1 MEKADVQYQRMTET
15 PIARLVTVL
24 AIPTVISMLVTMFYN
39 MADTYFVGTI
49 GTSATGACGVVI
61 GLMAILQ
68 AFGFMYGHG
77 AGSHISRQL
86 GAKEIEKARVYASTS
101 LFYAVVSGLVIC
113 VAGMLFM
120 DPLMRLLGSTETILP
135 YARIYALYILLAAP
149 AMTSSCVMNNILR
162 YEGKAFF
169 AMIGL
174 TSGGILNIFGDA
186 FLILGC
192 HMGIE
197 GAGISTMISQYISV
211 LILYIPY
218 LRGRT
223 QSVFRWQ
230 YVARHSQ
237 ILLNIIAT
245 GMPSMVRQTL
255 NSISTIAINAC
266 AKPYGD
272 AAIAGMA
279 VANQVIM
286 FLFCV
291 CIGIGQGLQPVS
303 AFNYGAKKYSRVR
316 SAFFFVL
323 TTGTIALSI
332 IGLCGYLFAPV
343 IIRQFRDDPN
353 VIEVGVAAL
362 RWQCLSMCVM
372 PCSAFGNMLFQSIGK
387 SRIATFLAS
396 LRSGLALLP
405 VLVILTMIWGLQG
418 LEMSRFFAE
427 VITTIVTIPFLI
439 GFFRSLP
446 KEDEY
451 A

>member
-86 GAKEIEKARVYASTS
+86 GAKEIERARVYASTS

-113 VAGMLFM
+113 MAGMLFM

-135 YARIYALYILLAAP
+135 YARIYAFYILLAAP

-192 HMGIE
+192 HSLPAGPNTECIPLAVCSQTQSDLAEYHCHRHAFHGPSDIE
-197 GAGISTMISQYISV
+197 FYFNHRNQCVCQTIWGCCHSRYGRSQSGYHVSV
-211 LILYIPY
+211 LCVYWDRPRFTAGQRFQLWCEE
-218 LRGRT
+218 
-223 QSVFRWQ
+223 VF
-230 YVARHSQ
+230 
-237 ILLNIIAT
+237 
-245 GMPSMVRQTL
+245 
-255 NSISTIAINAC
+255 
-266 AKPYGD
+266 
-272 AAIAGMA
+272 
-279 VANQVIM
+279 
-286 FLFCV
+286 
-291 CIGIGQGLQPVS
+291 
-303 AFNYGAKKYSRVR
+303 
-316 SAFFFVL
+316 
-323 TTGTIALSI
+323 TGTFCFF
-332 IGLCGYLFAPV
+332 LCADNRNHRFEHH
-343 IIRQFRDDPN
+343 R
-353 VIEVGVAAL
+353 AL
-362 RWQCLSMCVM
+362 RISFCTGDHPAV
-372 PCSAFGNMLFQSIGK
+372 
-387 SRIATFLAS
+387 
-396 LRSGLALLP
+396 SG
-405 VLVILTMIWGLQG
+405 
-418 LEMSRFFAE
+418 
-427 VITTIVTIPFLI
+427 
-439 GFFRSLP
+439 
-446 KEDEY
+446 
-451 A
+451 